1 MSNPKTTPADAVARQ
16 HGEIRELAE
25 KLLSIADEMNDT
37 INPDTATWADVGT
50 YAMEADLA
58 QALLAQLRGEA

>member
-1 MSNPKTTPADAVARQ
+1 MTTPKTTPADAIARQ
-16 HGEIRELAE
+16 MADIRELAE
-25 KLLSIADEMNDT
+25 HLLAIDAECCNA

-58 QALLAQLRGEA
+58 NALLAQLRGEA